1 MTTEALLKALAR
13 LRVETGSLAC
23 LGCGYE
29 HNCSVHGCQLLREAA
44 AQLEHFT
51 AENRALRNALPSG
64 PVKHSQKQTLDA
76 CVAYLR
82 EIAKEL
88 NAQREKA
95 EAERDALL
103 EYAKLFTGCD
113 TCKHSNY
120 CKTDS
125 ECNACEQDVKG
136 NCYCKDCERG
146 SNWEWRGLP
155 ETPEEGEKD
164 A

>member
-51 AENRALRNALPSG
+51 AENRALRNALPLG

-82 EIAKEL
+82 EMAKEL

-103 EYAKLFTGCD
+103 EYAKTMQECEM
-113 TCKHSNY
+113 CKN
-120 CKTDS
+120 DS
-125 ECNACEQDVKG
+125 FCHFREPMEDDFQHCQRASDCPCQKCEEN
-136 NCYCKDCERG
+136 NC
-146 SNWEWRGLP
+146 WEWRGLP
-155 ETPEEGEKD
+155 KEGEKE
-164 A
+164 